1 MAVHG
6 WLLVQT
12 DIGHARTV
20 CDHIAVMA
28 YPGARVIQAD
38 TVTGPYDIIARIEA
52 DDLDTLSSAAESA
65 ANAVG
70 GVQHVITCLTIAA
83 D

>member
-12 DIGHARTV
+12 DIGHARAV
-20 CDHIAVMA
+20 CDYLAAME
-28 YPGARVIQAD
+28 YPGTKIIQAD
-38 TVTGPYDIIARIEA
+38 TVTGPYDIIVHVEA

-65 ANAVG
+65 AS
-70 GVQHVITCLTIAA
+70 GVAGIQDVITCLTIAT

>member
-6 WLLVQT
+6 WVLVQT

-20 CDHIAVMA
+20 CDYIAAMR
-28 YPGARVIQAD
+28 YPGAKVIQAD

-52 DDLDTLSSAAESA
+52 DDLDVLSSAAESA
-65 ANAVG
+65 AKEVG
-70 GVQHVITCLTIAA
+70 GVQHVITCLTITP